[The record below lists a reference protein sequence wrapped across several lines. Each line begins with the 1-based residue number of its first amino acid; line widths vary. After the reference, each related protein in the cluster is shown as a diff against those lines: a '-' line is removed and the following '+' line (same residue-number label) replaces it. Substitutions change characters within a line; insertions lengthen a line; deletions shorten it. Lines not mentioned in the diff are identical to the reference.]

1 MEGANQKSFDVFVR
15 NYDDNKSL
23 ITLTV
28 TGDTTIGKLKKLFAE
43 QCKCK
48 NRGLFE
54 KNHEDLLSYSA
65 EHMV

>member
-15 NYDDNKSL
+15 NYDDNKSM

-43 QCKCK
+43 QCKCG
-48 NRGLFE
+48 NRGLSG
-54 KNHEDLLSYSA
+54 KGHEDLLYSS
-65 EHMV
+65 EKHVI